1 MKECVIC
8 GELFEPIRKTQ
19 ICCCKVCAED
29 RRILICRWNR
39 KVRQAQAK
47 RAKAEKAKEKP
58 VIDEKDIK
66 EAEYLGIPYT
76 QYKRLSSLSKTN
88 LKARKLGLSYGQYMA
103 MEQLKNAE
111 YFTKRPRVP
120 VV

>member
-39 KVRQAQAK
+39 KVRQAQVK

-58 VIDEKDIK
+58 VIDE
-66 EAEYLGIPYT
+66 
-76 QYKRLSSLSKTN
+76 
-88 LKARKLGLSYGQYMA
+88 